1 MKERMRP
8 ETDLHSALA
17 PLSKY
22 LSSTSEVVICPLSL
36 PDADWPERL
45 KHLSANAKI
54 AFMHLVNGRS
64 IKLCTFTQSAIQKI
78 GVGESVLINLLDLK
92 PPSTPAAFSSHG
104 VTPPYISIRPIS
116 LHAGR
121 DHVVLKQSDGS
132 YATGQQLMEL
142 ALAAKPVFERFGLA
156 LHTPYQSINSEQ
168 TRNARWFLTP
178 ISEQAQCFFDLA
190 TSDSQQALGRNI
202 DAYMASGDSARQ
214 WRQLETEIQM
224 TWYDH
229 PVNHQL
235 RQQRDDE
242 LNSIWID
249 GSITANPVKPAWLN
263 SLTSSR
269 SALVELADFW
279 GIAPPAPNVS
289 IDHTGKHSGNMRIVD
304 LWQCRLY
311 GDALTWLQSWETF
324 LTDKSNGDPSKL
336 LMFAGETS
344 LLIIYPAETSISAKL
359 KSLLALAPSAARQKR
374 VLLAET
380 LGL

>member
-22 LSSTSEVVICPLSL
+22 LSSSSEVIICPLSL

-45 KHLSANAKI
+45 KHLSSSAKTS
-54 AFMHLVNGRS
+54 FEELVRS
-64 IKLCTFTQSAIQKI
+64 RSLELFTFTESAVQKT
-78 GVGESVLINLLDLK
+78 GVGETVLINLLGLE
-92 PPSTPAAFSSHG
+92 PPSTPAAFSSSA
-104 VTPPYISIRPIS
+104 VSPPYISIRPIS

-132 YATGQQLMEL
+132 YATGEQLIEL
-142 ALAAKPVFERFGLA
+142 AVAVRPVFEAYGLA
-156 LHTPYQSINSEQ
+156 LHTPYQLIGGDQ
-168 TRNARWFLTP
+168 AQNARWFLTP
-178 ISEQAQCFFDLA
+178 TSDRARQFFNLA
-190 TSDSQQALGRNI
+190 ASDSQQALGRNI

-235 RQQRDDE
+235 RLQGNDE

-249 GSITANPVKPAWLN
+249 GSINSNPVKPAWLN
-263 SLTSSR
+263 SLQSTRSS
-269 SALVELADFW
+269 LGELAKFW
-279 GIAPPAPNVS
+279 GIATTNLTES
-289 IDHTGKHSGNMRIVD
+289 TTTNSGRMRIVD
-304 LWQCRLY
+304 HWQCRLY

-324 LTDKSNGDPSKL
+324 LADNANRNPQKL

-344 LLIIYPAETSISAKL
+344 LLIIYPAENSISAKFQ
-359 KSLLALAPSAARQKR
+359 SLFGISPGGSGKKR
-374 VLLAET
+374 ALLAET